1 MLSVIT
7 IFLLV
12 LVVALWCWIMSG
24 IGLQFPTAYTLLK
37 ESPEIDRRER
47 IALWVIL
54 GSMVL
59 FILLLLTAGIRI
71 PAEIVLPCVAVLIW
85 AVILWANRDL

>member
-1 MLSVIT
+1 MTSAIT

-24 IGLQFPTAYTLLK
+24 IGLQFPTAYQLLK

-47 IALWVIL
+47 IAIWGIL
-54 GSMVL
+54 ALMAI
-59 FILLLLTAGIRI
+59 FLLLALTQ
-71 PAEIVLPCVAVLIW
+71 LF
-85 AVILWANRDL
+85 

>member
-1 MLSVIT
+1 MLYVIT

-12 LVVALWCWIMSG
+12 LAVALWCWIMSG

-54 GSMVL
+54 GLIVV
-59 FILLLLTAGIRI
+59 FVLLLLTS
-71 PAEIVLPCVAVLIW
+71 LF
-85 AVILWANRDL
+85 